1 MSNTPKTIRLADYR
15 QPDYL
20 IHETHLH
27 FELYDDHALVHAHLL
42 LERNPQ
48 LDSSQLPPLVLDG
61 VNLELKHI
69 ALDDRVLD
77 EGEYQV
83 DAESL
88 QLQPV
93 KAEFTLDTT
102 VRIEPQNNTELE
114 GLYRS
119 GGMFCTQCEAEGF
132 RKITYYQDRPDVMS
146 SFTTTLSADKQ
157 QYPVLLSN
165 GNKIDE
171 GEEGERHWATWED
184 PHKKPAYLFALVAGD
199 LWCVEDSFT
208 TMSGREVT
216 LRMFVEPQ
224 NIDKCQHGMDSLK
237 KSMRWDEKVY
247 GREYD
252 LDIFMIV
259 AVDDFNM
266 GAMENKGLNIFNS
279 SCVLAK
285 PETSTDAAFQ
295 RIESIVAHEYFHNWS
310 GNRVTCRDWFQLSL
324 KEGFTVFRDAE
335 FSSDMNS
342 RTVKRIEDVTFL
354 RTHQFAEDAGPL
366 AHPVRPPEYMEISNF
381 YTWTIYEK
389 GAEVVR
395 MLHTLLGPELFR
407 KGSDLYFERHDGQA
421 VTCDDFVAAMGAV
434 SGRDLTRFK
443 LWYSQAG
450 TPVLHV
456 SDRYD
461 AEKQE
466 YRLQVRQSCPAT
478 PGQPEKEPFVIP
490 LAMGL
495 LDAATGEE
503 IRLPLPAA
511 IVVPSPDTTTLDPV
525 IAAQDSAIAGPSL
538 VIAGLD
544 PAISSDC
551 AAGQGDH
558 PVKPGDDVVCDAGD
572 DALCDVSNG
581 VSDSAAD
588 NVMSSA
594 GEDAPH
600 NVVLEVTEAAQEF
613 VFTGIA
619 NQPLPSLLRG
629 FSAPV
634 KLEYDYSREQLAFLL
649 AHDTDGFNRWE
660 AGQQLAIQVFS
671 EALHQQQNGQPLEFD
686 PQLAQALTKVLA
698 DDQLDEAL
706 KAEIISLPSLAY
718 LLELQD
724 IVDVAN
730 SHAVREA
737 LRLSLAQQ
745 LEQPLREIY
754 LQLREQARNT
764 EYRPEAGQIGRR
776 RLQSMALSYLML
788 LEKTS
793 SLSNQTSSLPGQ
805 TSSLPDLIRQS
816 PDPVQSSEEITRSSR
831 MMTEPAV
838 IEQAGQYLAAC
849 IEQFEQAD
857 NMTERLA
864 ALSNLVNSNA
874 RGQAEQALA
883 AFGEEFAGEPLV
895 MDQWFSVQA
904 SSPVFSDA
912 AQIRKLMEH
921 PAFSIKNPNKVRAV
935 LGAFSQHNLP
945 QFHAADGSGYALL
958 AEQVAALDALN
969 PQMSARMVN
978 PLTRWRRHSAPL
990 GERMR
995 KELEKL
1001 QALPKLSKDLYEV
1014 LDKALIDN

>member
-1 MSNTPKTIRLADYR
+1 MSNTPKIIRLADYR

-27 FELYDDHALVHAHLL
+27 FELYDDHALVHAHLV

-48 LDSSQLPPLVLDG
+48 LDDSLPALVLDG
-61 VNLELKHI
+61 VKLELKHI

-77 EGEYQV
+77 ESEYQV

-88 QLQPV
+88 QLQPE

-119 GGMFCTQCEAEGF
+119 GGMFCTQCEAQGF

-146 SFTTTLSADKQ
+146 SFTTTVSADKQ

-208 TMSGREVT
+208 TMNGREVI

-237 KSMRWDEKVY
+237 RSMRWDEQVY

-366 AHPVRPPEYMEISNF
+366 AHPVRPPEYIEISNF

-421 VTCDDFVAAMGAV
+421 VTCDDFVAAMEAV
-434 SGRDLTRFK
+434 SGRDLTQFK
-443 LWYSQAG
+443 RWYSQAG
-450 TPVLHV
+450 TPVLQV
-456 SDRYD
+456 TDSYD
-461 AEKQE
+461 AEKRE

-490 LAMGL
+490 LAVGL
-495 LDAATGEE
+495 LDAATGKE
-503 IRLPLPAA
+503 
-511 IVVPSPDTTTLDPV
+511 LDV
-525 IAAQDSAIAGPSL
+525 R
-538 VIAGLD
+538 AGLSREAD
-544 PAISSDC
+544 STACS
-551 AAGQGDH
+551 GD
-558 PVKPGDDVVCDAGD
+558 KPLRTKGT
-572 DALCDVSNG
+572 
-581 VSDSAAD
+581 
-588 NVMSSA
+588 
-594 GEDAPH
+594 E
-600 NVVLEVTEAAQEF
+600 VLEVTEASQEF
-613 VFTGIA
+613 VFSGIA
-619 NQPLPSLLRG
+619 SQPLPSLLRS

-634 KLEYDYSREQLAFLL
+634 KLEYAYSREQLAFLL
-649 AHDTDGFNRWE
+649 EHDTDGFNRWE
-660 AGQQLAIQVFS
+660 AGQQLAIQVFN
-671 EALHQQQNGQPLEFD
+671 EVLQQQQDGQTAEFD
-686 PQLAQALTKVLA
+686 PQLAQALARVLA

-724 IVDVAN
+724 VADVAN
-730 SHAVREA
+730 SHSVREA
-737 LRLSLAQQ
+737 LRLNLAQQ

-776 RLQSMALSYLML
+776 RLQNMALSYLML
-788 LEKTS
+788 LEQA
-793 SLSNQTSSLPGQ
+793 SL
-805 TSSLPDLIRQS
+805 LPDLVRQS
-816 PDPVQSSEEITRSSR
+816 PEPVQSADEVTRSSR
-831 MMTEPAV
+831 VMKGGLGESGGFDGS
-838 IEQAGQYLAAC
+838 GQILAAC
-849 IEQFEQAD
+849 VEQFEQAD

-864 ALSNLVNSNA
+864 ALSNLVNSNT
-874 RGQAEQALA
+874 REQAERALVS
-883 AFGEEFAGEPLV
+883 FGEEFAGEPLV
-895 MDQWFSVQA
+895 MDQWFSTQA
-904 SSPVFSDA
+904 SSPLFSDA
-912 AQIRKLMEH
+912 AKIRKLMEH
-921 PAFSIKNPNKVRAV
+921 KAFSIKNPNKVRAV

-958 AEQVAALDALN
+958 AELVAELDALN

-978 PLTRWRRHSAPL
+978 PLTRWRRYASTQ
-990 GERMR
+990 GELMQ
-995 KELEKL
+995 KELKRL
-1001 QALPKLSKDLYEV
+1001 QQLPGLSKDLFEV
-1014 LDKALIDN
+1014 LEKALD